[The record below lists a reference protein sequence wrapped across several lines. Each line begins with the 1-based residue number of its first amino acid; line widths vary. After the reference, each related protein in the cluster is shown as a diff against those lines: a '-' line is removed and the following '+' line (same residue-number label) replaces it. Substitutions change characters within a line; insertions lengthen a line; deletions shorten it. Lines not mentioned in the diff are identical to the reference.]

1 MPFINGVN
9 KSEQYDGIIIFL
21 TLCKKYNVLWYVF
34 LLMG

>member
-9 KSEQYDGIIIFL
+9 KSKQYDGIIIFL
-21 TLCKKYNVLWYVF
+21 TLCIKYNFLWYVF